1 MFGYP
6 CLKEYELSGR
16 GRYNTKQRMMSEMKA
31 NSNHKV
37 NSLERGLDGR
47 IVMNIKDETT
57 LGSNTSRHKKSRLG
71 LSIPKRKKEK
81 ETAKFT
87 DSASKY
93 LGQVYQEFVADL
105 DKSDQHHLD
114 EADHKIEIARERH
127 HTRSQLTSEEKN
139 GQRKISVEVSKSKNQ
154 KPGGKGK
161 SKRNRLNHKNG
172 ERMQQMDIQTN
183 GPNLY
188 ENQNFGVIAINNEPT
203 EQITYI
209 DTQESIR
216 DEKSVNDADNI
227 SNEVFVV
234 SESRRSS
241 LYFDEEDGKF
251 GTWKRIKV
259 EK

>member
-6 CLKEYELSGR
+6 CFKEYELSSR

-57 LGSNTSRHKKSRLG
+57 LGSNSSRHKKSRLG

-105 DKSDQHHLD
+105 DKTDQHQLD
-114 EADHKIEIARERH
+114 EADHKIEIAREKH
-127 HTRSQLTSEEKN
+127 IARSQSSQNTGKREM
-139 GQRKISVEVSKSKNQ
+139 SVEDRKSQNQ

-161 SKRNRLNHKNG
+161 SKRNRLSHENG
-172 ERMQQMDIQTN
+172 ERMQHKNIQTN
-183 GPNLY
+183 SPNFY
-188 ENQNFGVIAINNEPT
+188 ENQHFGVIAINNEPA
-203 EQITYI
+203 EQSTYI

-216 DEKSVNDADNI
+216 DEKGVNDKDNI